1 MMLKKPETLGYSTR
15 CVHAGETARATGD
28 PIAVPIYQTATYS
41 FEKMEALEAYLRGEK
56 SAYLYTRGENPTQDI
71 ASRKIAYLEG
81 GETGCLF
88 SSGMAAI
95 TTTILALCSKGDEII
110 ATTSLYGATFTF
122 FETTL
127 RNMGIQ
133 TRFVEPEEVEKI
145 SDLVNEKSKL
155 FYFET
160 PTNPTLR
167 IVDINKA
174 ISLCNENNLKVVIDN
189 TFATPVN
196 QTPIES
202 GADIII
208 HSATKYLAGHGDLVA
223 GAVVGDKPTI
233 SKIIQV
239 LKTFGGIL
247 DPFAAYLLIR
257 GLKTLALRVEK
268 QNVNGMKV
276 AKFLE
281 EHPKVKKVHY
291 PGLET
296 HPQHDIARNQMKG
309 FGGMLCMEL
318 DARLKETCEV
328 LEAFQLFYRGASLG
342 DVQSLASIPVLTSHY
357 YLTEDE
363 LKKAGVKPEMIRI
376 SVGIEDSEDL
386 INDLGQALSVIK

>member
-1 MMLKKPETLGYSTR
+1 MHKMLEPLGYSTR
-15 CVHAGETARATGD
+15 CVHAAETARATGD

-56 SAYLYTRGENPTQDI
+56 AAYLYTRGENPTQDV
-71 ASRKIAYLEG
+71 ASNKIANLEG
-81 GETGCLF
+81 GEAGCLF

-95 TTTILALCSKGDEII
+95 TTTILSLCSKGDEII

-127 RNMGIQ
+127 RNFEIQ
-133 TRFVEPEEVEKI
+133 TKFVEPEEVEKI
-145 SDLVNEKSKL
+145 PDLVNENSKL

-167 IVDINKA
+167 IVDMNTA
-174 ISLCNENNLKVVIDN
+174 ITLAKENNLKVMIDN

-202 GADIII
+202 GADIVV

-223 GAVVGDKPTI
+223 GAAVGDKPTI
-233 SKIIQV
+233 TEIIQV

-247 DPFAAYLLIR
+247 DPFGAYLLIR
-257 GLKTLALRVEK
+257 GLKTLALRVER
-268 QNVNGMKV
+268 QNTNAMHV
-276 AKFLE
+276 AQFLQ
-281 EHPKVKKVHY
+281 EHPKVKAVHY
-291 PGLET
+291 PGLEM
-296 HPQHDIARNQMKG
+296 HPQYNIARKQMKG

-318 DARLKETCEV
+318 DASLKETCQV
-328 LEAFQLFYRGASLG
+328 LEAFQLLFRGASLG

-357 YLTEDE
+357 YLTEEE
-363 LKKAGVKPEMIRI
+363 LKIAGVKPEMIRI
-376 SVGIEDSEDL
+376 SVGIEDAEDL
-386 INDLGQALSVIK
+386 ISDFEQALSVL